1 MNMKKKR
8 VRGHNEII
16 NKDDVLSFPKSDES
30 DSTLKNNN
38 WEDAPSSSYPCGSAD
53 SLSSFLDT
61 HQNSTDRFS
70 KRNPICPS
78 AAQNHIHITVPF
90 YNLDEF
96 TLANAIQ
103 SIRQQEYPK
112 HKVTIWVYDDASNS
126 SASNQTLSNVCGQ
139 HVFDFPVP
147 DSSRDETWLHTYQFL
162 DTLGFNKAKDASLL
176 CFRATRHL
184 GPGGGK
190 YWLLGLVRAMAKPN
204 DIVLILDGDDTLHH
218 KQGLQIVN
226 QKYIDTT
233 AWFTYGS
240 YEGRWS
246 EQAVDLSSDLR
257 SGKREFRPRADT
269 WVYGYP
275 RSFKAHLL
283 DHLSSSDFKYADESW
298 LIKGTDRGFVYR
310 MLELSGPDRIGYVA
324 TKIYNYNYSSTTST
338 TATVGKE
345 LRAAQVLHTQQMK
358 SSKPLSLPLHVVLL
372 TWKRIYL
379 LKKQLIWLQN
389 QTGLKHRRLHLHIV
403 NNNWKQKRA
412 VEEAVDSFRLWQ
424 VQYLGSQDS
433 STQLSSFPINVTVTH
448 NTGKL
453 HHCFARFVYVQQL
466 RDAVPLDDVVF
477 LDDDQYWSEDFLS
490 KLLNEHRSKGM
501 TTWYGKTFQ
510 KDETGIANYWKP
522 VYGLID
528 IVRGKHWPNSSDF
541 KYGGT
546 GGSILDAN
554 LWLLDS
560 QLMRLTSDLSPW
572 AKIDDLWTSYVLDA
586 LLGWD
591 IRRLKP
597 RTMPIDIGTFRKNDI
612 YHDILS
618 ERIPSDT
625 EEELMGLNLPNNQS
639 ILESATWT
647 DPSVDKQ
654 DMFHTLQTTFLW
666 ETDMT
671 ARDFSTA
678 STGLALEDVASNF
691 ILEGRSLRLIFRNE
705 KKKMSNGNIR
715 NNIK

>member
-1 MNMKKKR
+1 MRFRHQSTGGADAVASLSFHRHRPLAKKKRIKSNGKKYNIKKATTYGWISYSTLLFTLVCGGFFSLFHIFIGQRDANANGMNMKKKR

-257 SGKREFRPRADT
+257 ERQEG
-269 WVYGYP
+269 
-275 RSFKAHLL
+275 
-283 DHLSSSDFKYADESW
+283 
-298 LIKGTDRGFVYR
+298 IQ
-310 MLELSGPDRIGYVA
+310 
-324 TKIYNYNYSSTTST
+324 TT
-338 TATVGKE
+338 
-345 LRAAQVLHTQQMK
+345 
-358 SSKPLSLPLHVVLL
+358 
-372 TWKRIYL
+372 
-379 LKKQLIWLQN
+379 
-389 QTGLKHRRLHLHIV
+389 RR
-403 NNNWKQKRA
+403 
-412 VEEAVDSFRLWQ
+412 
-424 VQYLGSQDS
+424 YMG
-433 STQLSSFPINVTVTH
+433 
-448 NTGKL
+448 
-453 HHCFARFVYVQQL
+453 
-466 RDAVPLDDVVF
+466 
-477 LDDDQYWSEDFLS
+477 
-490 KLLNEHRSKGM
+490 
-501 TTWYGKTFQ
+501 
-510 KDETGIANYWKP
+510 
-522 VYGLID
+522 
-528 IVRGKHWPNSSDF
+528 
-541 KYGGT
+541 
-546 GGSILDAN
+546 
-554 LWLLDS
+554 LWLSTLV
-560 QLMRLTSDLSPW
+560 QGTPFGSPF
-572 AKIDDLWTSYVLDA
+572 I
-586 LLGWD
+586 
-591 IRRLKP
+591 
-597 RTMPIDIGTFRKNDI
+597 
-612 YHDILS
+612 
-618 ERIPSDT
+618 ERFQIC
-625 EEELMGLNLPNNQS
+625 G
-639 ILESATWT
+639 
-647 DPSVDKQ
+647 
-654 DMFHTLQTTFLW
+654 
-666 ETDMT
+666 
-671 ARDFSTA
+671 
-678 STGLALEDVASNF
+678 
-691 ILEGRSLRLIFRNE
+691 
-705 KKKMSNGNIR
+705 
-715 NNIK
+715 